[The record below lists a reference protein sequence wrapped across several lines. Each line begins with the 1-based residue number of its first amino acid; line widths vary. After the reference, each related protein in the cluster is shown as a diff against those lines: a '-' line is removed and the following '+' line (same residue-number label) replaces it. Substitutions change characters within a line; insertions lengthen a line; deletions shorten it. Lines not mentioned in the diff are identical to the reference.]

1 MTDALLADWQV
12 AAAALPDRLWDVV
25 VVGAGPAGSTAAM
38 RLAQAGRSVCVV
50 DRARFPRHKACGDLL
65 IPDAIAALRRSGLY
79 DEVRAVAHPCAT
91 TVLTSPSRIEW
102 TMRGEYLAVKR
113 LDLDAI
119 LARGAARQG
128 AIVAHAKV
136 EGLDLEGA
144 ESVVLYLQGGAR
156 IRGRIGVVATGADV
170 TLLEAL
176 GMVERR
182 APSSFAVR
190 AYVRS
195 HKEIDAVVIAF
206 DRAVVPGYGWIFPMQ
221 DGEYNV
227 GVGVVYESDSARR
240 HNVRTLFDTFMR
252 EYPAARE
259 LLAGAE
265 EPPSI
270 RGARLRCGLD
280 GARPWGHGRVVAIGE
295 TIGTTF
301 PFTGEGIG
309 KAMESAEVAAEAI
322 DEALDDGPDRLCAYP
337 ARIEDLLR
345 PKYYGYQ
352 VAERWLSRPWL
363 GDLMA
368 WRASR
373 SRYVREA
380 AEGIIAET
388 RDPRD
393 VFSVGGFLRSFLQ

>member
-1 MTDALLADWQV
+1 MTAASSADWQV
-12 AAAALPDRLWDVV
+12 TAADLHDRLWDVV
-25 VVGAGPAGSTAAM
+25 VVGAGPAGSTAAL
-38 RLAQAGRSVCVV
+38 RLARAGRSVCVV
-50 DRARFPRHKACGDLL
+50 DRARFPRDKACGDLL
-65 IPDAIAALRRSGLY
+65 IPDAIGALRRSRLY
-79 DEVRAVAHPCAT
+79 EEVRAVAHPSAT
-91 TVLTSPSRIEW
+91 TILTSPSRIEW
-102 TMRGEYLAVKR
+102 SMRGEYLAVKR

-119 LARGAARQG
+119 LAGGAARQG
-128 AIVAHAKV
+128 AAVAHAKV
-136 EGLDLEGA
+136 EGLGLEGGD
-144 ESVVLYLQGGAR
+144 EVVLRLHDGGR

-170 TLLEAL
+170 SLLEDL
-176 GMVERR
+176 GMVERP

-195 HKEIDAVVIAF
+195 RKEIDAVVIAF

-227 GVGVVYESDSARR
+227 GVGVVYESDAARR
-240 HNVRTLFDTFMR
+240 RNVRKLFDTFVR

-259 LLAGAE
+259 LLDGAE
-265 EPPSI
+265 ELTDLK
-270 RGARLRCGLD
+270 GARLRSGLH
-280 GARPWGHGRVVAIGE
+280 GARPWGHGRIVAIGE

-309 KAMESAEVAAEAI
+309 KAMESGEVAAEVI
-322 DEALDDGPDRLCAYP
+322 EDALDDGLKRLSAYP
-337 ARIEDLLR
+337 SRIEDQLR

-352 VAERWLSRPWL
+352 VAERWLSKPWL

-393 VFSVGGFLRSFLQ
+393 VFSVGGFLRSFLH